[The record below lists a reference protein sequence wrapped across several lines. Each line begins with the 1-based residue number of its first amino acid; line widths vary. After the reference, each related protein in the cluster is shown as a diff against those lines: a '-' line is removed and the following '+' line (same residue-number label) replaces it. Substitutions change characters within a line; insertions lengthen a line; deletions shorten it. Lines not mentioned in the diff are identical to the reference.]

1 MRGVRRLFI
10 IVVFLFFAGAGWYFF
25 FAREGGT
32 GTGSPATAGPGAGRA
47 GAPSEVV
54 VRTEVVEPQ
63 RFERSLRLNGTL
75 LAREGIEVR
84 SEISG
89 VVREVGFREG
99 GFVEEGT
106 LLLRLDDRELQAE
119 LRAVKAELA
128 LAERNEE
135 RLGELRERG
144 ATSQRDYDEA
154 LSRVNVLRAR
164 VELLETRI
172 SKSAIRAPFSGIVG
186 LRRVSRG
193 DFVTSQDV
201 ITVLKDID
209 ELKVD
214 FSVPERHQ
222 GDLREG
228 LAIRVTAGGLTEPR
242 EGAIQAIEPRVDPA
256 TRTITARAVVE
267 NEDRR
272 LLPGN
277 FAVIELVFAVND
289 DAVLVPA
296 TALRPGLRET
306 RLFVVKGDKAE
317 ERVVRIGTRLERHV
331 EILEGVDMGE
341 EVVVRGAEALRSG
354 QSVRRQES

>member
-1 MRGVRRLFI
+1 M
-10 IVVFLFFAGAGWYFF
+10 
-25 FAREGGT
+25 
-32 GTGSPATAGPGAGRA
+32 
-47 GAPSEVV
+47 
-54 VRTEVVEPQ
+54 EPQ

-84 SEISG
+84 PEISG

-106 LLLRLDDRELQAE
+106 PLLRLDDRELQAE
-119 LRAVKAELA
+119 LRSVQAELA

-135 RLGELRERG
+135 RLDDLRARG

-154 LSRVNVLRAR
+154 LSRLNVLRAR

-172 SKSAIRAPFSGIVG
+172 SKSAVRAPFSGVVG
-186 LRRVSRG
+186 LRRVSPG
-193 DFVTSQDV
+193 DFVTPQEV
-201 ITVLKDID
+201 ITVLNAID

-228 LAIRVTAGGLTEPR
+228 LSIRVSAGGLTEPR
-242 EGAIQAIEPRVDPA
+242 EGTIQAIEPQVDPA
-256 TRTITARAVVE
+256 TRTLTARAVV
-267 NEDRR
+267 NNDDAR

-306 RLFVVKGDKAE
+306 RLFVVKDDKAE
-317 ERVVRIGTRLERHV
+317 ERVVRIGARMERHV
-331 EILEGVDMGE
+331 EIIEGVEMGD